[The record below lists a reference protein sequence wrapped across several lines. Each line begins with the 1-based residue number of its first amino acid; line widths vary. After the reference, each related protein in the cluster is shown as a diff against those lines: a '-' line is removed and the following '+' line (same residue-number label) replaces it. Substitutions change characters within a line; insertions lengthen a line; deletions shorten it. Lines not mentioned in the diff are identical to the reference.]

1 MCACVCV
8 QSMQLQTRRGESRTE
23 SKADFNAGN
32 MVRLAATIP
41 DCVGLRCD
49 IEITLFPRE
58 LLSKPHRLY
67 QHPFY
72 NKETMPKMVFIQ
84 MRAQQDSRIRMEM
97 DALVDFVNGRVWLSS
112 LNFCSNCHQRL
123 LESAQKPL
131 RRKVSVREFRPASLH
146 RRLCRPRLF
155 PNRVAVLGCFLC
167 DLNSRK

>member
-1 MCACVCV
+1 
-8 QSMQLQTRRGESRTE
+8 MQLQTRRGESRTE

-72 NKETMPKMVFIQ
+72 NKEPMPKMVFIQ

-97 DALVDFVNGRVWLSS
+97 DALVDFVNGRV
-112 LNFCSNCHQRL
+112 
-123 LESAQKPL
+123 
-131 RRKVSVREFRPASLH
+131 
-146 RRLCRPRLF
+146 
-155 PNRVAVLGCFLC
+155 
-167 DLNSRK
+167 